1 MVIHDPFEAPGDSR
15 GRSAGPEDRGK
26 SHAALPLDRMASHVA
41 DFILLAPVMALA
53 MSPFRRAVG
62 EAKLLDRVAESDI
75 ALLQSLVAAIF
86 IGVLWETFFIGLWGT
101 TPGRAIFGLRV
112 IDVWSGEK
120 PRVFNAF
127 LRAMTWWG
135 SALFLGAPFFGVYS
149 NPRRRPLHD
158 RAADTEVRSV
168 NTKRQSAPPKMSEL
182 AAGSLMTSM
191 TMFFA
196 TLVLT
201 TQFAMLR
208 ERARLEEVAS
218 EPQLCEEV
226 ATAQSMWDQSVAEP
240 TRIHVALSLSAA
252 GYVDTGCLEKEAD
265 YALWNKGG
273 RVLGYF
279 AKGLTRFRQD
289 PEESEKYF
297 AKVCD
302 LEPDSD
308 ACRLVG
314 WFRQLS
320 ELYEDRHLASVPD
333 ESVEY
338 SVGVSV
344 EESKESDLKDDSQ
357 LTESIENIAR
367 SMLPQDSR
375 RARAGN
381 EPPDWY
387 RLLVIRELFRMKGD
401 PELIL
406 RLASSPGRHLAVGAK
421 LVEHRTQALWRLG
434 QKERAKAAVF
444 ASVDALPQISR
455 ATLTTWLCSRELY
468 ESSCSADALRVCDL
482 MQTAVDK
489 TNGDHSVPTYIL
501 ASARYSEC
509 RIQFGT
515 GTTSLLTS
523 LSELVNGDRGKEL
536 FESLRLMRSSEHEK
550 GIGLLR
556 KIASSVD
563 RPDYQN
569 DLFVT
574 EANIRLLEEL
584 ARRPIADRSVKVEIA
599 ELRERWF
606 RNPNASRYSD
616 WGRALFEALI
626 RREEWRGATEVGV
639 QLGSGFEFENDRRFR
654 NRLAITAWRAGK
666 KKLAAEMLESAE
678 RTRLPASL
686 PTSPSEY
693 VRDRAIVDVE
703 SASEKEILE
712 AIRRSGGR
720 K

>member
-15 GRSAGPEDRGK
+15 RRSAGPEDRGK

-101 TPGRAIFGLRV
+101 TPGRAIFGLKV

-120 PRVFNAF
+120 PRIFNAF

-135 SALFLGAPFFGVYS
+135 SVLFLGAPFFGVYS

-168 NTKRQSAPPKMSEL
+168 NTKRQSAPPKLSEL
-182 AAGSLMTSM
+182 ATGSLMTSM

-208 ERARLEEVAS
+208 ERARLDEVAS

-265 YALWNKGG
+265 YALWNNGG

-279 AKGLTRFRQD
+279 AKGLARFRQD

-302 LEPDSD
+302 LEPDSE

-314 WFRQLS
+314 WYRQLS
-320 ELYEDRHLASVPD
+320 EIYEGRQLASVPEESVD
-333 ESVEY
+333 ESVE
-338 SVGVSV
+338 
-344 EESKESDLKDDSQ
+344 ENQESELKDDSQ

-387 RLLVIRELFRMKGD
+387 RLLVITELLRMKGD

-406 RLASSPGRHLAVGAK
+406 RLASSPGRHLTVGAK
-421 LVEHRTQALWRLG
+421 LVEHRTRALWRLG
-434 QKERAKAAVF
+434 QKEQAKAAVF
-444 ASVDALPQISR
+444 ASVDALPQLSR
-455 ATLTTWLCSRELY
+455 AVLTTWLCNRELY

-523 LSELVNGDRGKEL
+523 LSEQVNGDRGKEL
-536 FESLRLMRSSEHEK
+536 FESLRLMRSSEYEK

-556 KIASSVD
+556 KLASSVD
-563 RPDYQN
+563 RPDGQD

-584 ARRPIADRSVKVEIA
+584 ARRPVDDRAAQVEIA

-606 RNPNASRYSD
+606 RTPNASRYSD
-616 WGRALFEALI
+616 WGRALFETLI
-626 RREEWRGATEVGV
+626 RRGDWRGATEVGV

-666 KKLAAEMLESAE
+666 KKLAAEMLESSE

-686 PTSPSEY
+686 LPVPVEY
-693 VRDRAIVDVE
+693 VRDRTSKDVE
-703 SASEKEILE
+703 SASENEILE

-720 K
+720 R